1 MADDLRQTEIAAID
15 FLFLTLDRDRDH
27 AFLVDFDS
35 VPRLVEPLTGDLDAL
50 GHEIVK
56 LQPGGYTALADA
68 LVFSLVQMQS
78 VRGRRALVVLSDGA
92 GREERVGYATC
103 LRLAQQVGVPIYA
116 IVLDRD
122 GSEKARSAKIE
133 QIANAVGGRVFYVS
147 SLDNLGSVYRAI
159 RQELDSQYLVGYY
172 PQDNRGDDFRR
183 VEVSVSRPGLS
194 ARTVSGYWP

>member
-1 MADDLRQTEIAAID
+1 VR
-15 FLFLTLDRDRDH
+15 
-27 AFLVDFDS
+27 
-35 VPRLVEPLTGDLDAL
+35 
-50 GHEIVK
+50 
-56 LQPGGYTALADA
+56 LQPGGYTALCDA

-122 GSEKARSAKIE
+122 GIERQRAERIEVVAK
-133 QIANAVGGRVFYVS
+133 AVGGRVFYVE
-147 SLDNLGSVYRAI
+147 SLENVGSIYRTI
-159 RQELDSQYLVGYY
+159 RQELDSQYVVSYY
-172 PQDNRGDDFRR
+172 PTETGDEAEFRH
-183 VEVSVSRPGLS
+183 VEVNVPQPGLT